1 MKRILQH
8 TFVLTLG
15 IVISRLLNLGFRY
28 LAARALSVE
37 DYGRVALALGAIN
50 YGTVLATFNLG
61 NASARFLGPLA
72 AEERPRF
79 LRDLRRLGSV
89 TVLTGVAGVVA
100 VLGWLGYPP
109 LLLVV
114 AGAGVVAYTLT
125 NVGEGTLRAFDLS
138 RVQAANQVLMGST
151 RLVLLALLLLVLPA
165 AVGTRSVAT
174 LFVVGFAAGAAFV
187 WTNVLLRL
195 PELFSR
201 GGETT
206 PRFLREAMRYGAF
219 LSLADLATSGV
230 GFGNRLIVVGNAS
243 FQEVSHYDNA
253 LLFYSAFQTLL
264 SSYVA
269 VSVPYYS
276 RQDSTD
282 TYTAI
287 SWKRVLALFV
297 PAWLALYAV
306 EAIGWVPGLFGALG
320 VASYAPMYPIFLVL
334 VLGFPAE
341 FLYVS
346 VSGPLQARGEVHRVA
361 AASVSAAAGSLLV
374 AAVLVPR
381 VGAAGAA
388 ISSLVNALLLGVSAV
403 VLRHVSGIRM
413 KAV

>member
-1 MKRILQH
+1 
-8 TFVLTLG
+8 
-15 IVISRLLNLGFRY
+15 
-28 LAARALSVE
+28 
-37 DYGRVALALGAIN
+37 
-50 YGTVLATFNLG
+50 
-61 NASARFLGPLA
+61 
-72 AEERPRF
+72 
-79 LRDLRRLGSV
+79 
-89 TVLTGVAGVVA
+89 
-100 VLGWLGYPP
+100 
-109 LLLVV
+109 
-114 AGAGVVAYTLT
+114 
-125 NVGEGTLRAFDLS
+125 
-138 RVQAANQVLMGST
+138 
-151 RLVLLALLLLVLPA
+151 
-165 AVGTRSVAT
+165 
-174 LFVVGFAAGAAFV
+174 
-187 WTNVLLRL
+187 
-195 PELFSR
+195 
-201 GGETT
+201 
-206 PRFLREAMRYGAF
+206 MRYGAF